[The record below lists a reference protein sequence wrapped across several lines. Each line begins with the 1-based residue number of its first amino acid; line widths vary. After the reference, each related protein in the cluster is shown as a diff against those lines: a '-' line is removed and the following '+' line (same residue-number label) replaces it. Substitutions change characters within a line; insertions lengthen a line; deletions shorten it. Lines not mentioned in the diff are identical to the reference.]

1 MKKYLT
7 ALLAPLLLGGCYSP
21 HLFPLQPGE
30 KIIFNSRERAAQYRQ
45 LSGNDRY
52 HTNSCGPN
60 HPPLRLLRR
69 ISAHL
74 CTAADAS
81 KL

>member
-7 ALLAPLLLGGCYSP
+7 ALLAPLLLGGCYTP

-52 HTNSCGPN
+52 HTNCVVQITRPC
-60 HPPLRLLRR
+60 
-69 ISAHL
+69 A
-74 CTAADAS
+74 CTAE
-81 KL
+81 